1 MERRRNDLM
10 NHPRPIATRAMS
22 ALFVLSVTAVAACSA
37 STASG
42 APSLTLPVVTAP
54 SVVPPS
60 ATPSAEPTST
70 VADTASPAAVVEA
83 TPVPTAID
91 PCALVTPAE
100 VTQLTG
106 ASFGAGQS
114 STLPNHD
121 NLCAYGQDGIIFQ
134 VLVAVEPDAAT
145 AKAGEPAFKADL
157 ESAASQAGIKDLK
170 LTELPDFEPG
180 VDAAV
185 LNGSVSAGGQKVS
198 GLSFYALKG
207 AVIVAIS
214 EIAIGGTIPTDAA
227 IEAQG
232 MTTLGRLP

>member
-1 MERRRNDLM
+1 M
-10 NHPRPIATRAMS
+10 NHPRPVATRATS
-22 ALFVLSVTAVAACSA
+22 ALLVLSLTAVAACNA
-37 STASG
+37 STASV
-42 APSLTLPVVTAP
+42 APSLTVPVVTAP
-54 SVVPPS
+54 SAVAPS
-60 ATPSAEPTST
+60 ATPSEAPTSA

-100 VTQLTG
+100 VSQLTG
-106 ASFGAGQS
+106 ATFGAGKA

-121 NLCAYGQDGIIFQ
+121 NLCAYGQQGIVFQ

-157 ESAASQAGIKDLK
+157 EKGASQAGIKDLK
-170 LTELPDFEPG
+170 LTELPNFQPG

-185 LNGSVSAGGQKVS
+185 LHGSVSVAGQKVS
-198 GLSFYALKG
+198 ALSFYALKG
-207 AVIVAIS
+207 AVILAIS
-214 EIAIGGTIPTDAA
+214 DIAIGGAIPTDAA
-227 IEAQG
+227 MEAQA